1 LRQRI
6 IDFLFAPEPD
16 AWLTLLRLG
25 LGLQIIFYALSFRH
39 DWNIVFA
46 AEGSPFVSRDLT
58 EAIGKIDNPL
68 GPQIG
73 WFIALGSHL
82 GLSEQMTL
90 SIFWLLLL
98 GAGCGLVLGFF
109 CRTSAV
115 IAWLVHLCAAQSGD
129 FFAYGLDNLM
139 TIGLFYLAIA
149 PLPDRYALD
158 AKLWGMKR
166 IDPARLGFHRRVV
179 QLHLCLIYFFS
190 GLTKC
195 LGAGWWNGAS
205 IWRALTRPPFDIIPI
220 EVLASWKILFA
231 VAGIA
236 VCLFETS
243 YPVFI
248 WPRTTR
254 LVWLTAILAMH
265 IAIGLSMGL
274 LLFALIM
281 VVLNV
286 AAFGPGSGM
295 VACQCTPAEFGPNAT
310 GGPSILNKLLTSAV
324 LR

>member
-1 LRQRI
+1 VRLRQRI

-25 LGLQIIFYALSFRH
+25 LGLQIIFYALSFRR

-46 AEGSPFVSRDLT
+46 AEGSTFVSRDLT
-58 EAIGKIDNPL
+58 EAIGKIDNPF

-73 WFIALGSHL
+73 WFVALANHL
-82 GLSEQMTL
+82 GLSEQTTL
-90 SIFWLLLL
+90 SILWMLLL
-98 GAGCGLVLGFF
+98 GAGCGLALGLF
-109 CRTSAV
+109 CRMSAV

-149 PLPDRYALD
+149 PLPDRCALD
-158 AKLWGMKR
+158 ARLWRLKR
-166 IDPARLGFHRRVV
+166 IDPARFGFHRRVL
-179 QLHLCLIYFFS
+179 QLHLCIIYFFS

-220 EVLASWKILFA
+220 EVLASWKL
-231 VAGIA
+231 VLPLAGVA
-236 VCLFETS
+236 VCLLETA
-243 YPVFI
+243 YPLFI

-254 LVWLTAILAMH
+254 LVWLAAIVGMH
-265 IAIGLSMGL
+265 VAIGLSMGL
-274 LLFALIM
+274 LLFASIM

-286 AAFGPGSGM
+286 AAFGPGSWL
-295 VACQCTPAEFGPNAT
+295 VARQRAPANFGPSGAT
-310 GGPSILNKLLTSAV
+310 VHLC
-324 LR
+324 